1 MNAIDILAGYFKRNS
16 DLKHEE
22 IDMICFYFR
31 EESYAREENLFME
44 GDRYKKIAYVT
55 KGILRVYII
64 DHKGEEIVKNFIEED
79 NFFTDNES
87 FEKNLPSVISVSTVT
102 DCVLLTLSKS
112 DADLL
117 SNKIPQWAYLM
128 KMGAMR
134 AMNDMIHKQNFLRI
148 GNSID
153 KYNYFVKNF
162 PVLAQQVPLKYIAS
176 YLSITQSSLSRIRKQ
191 G

>member
-1 MNAIDILAGYFKRNS
+1 MNSIEILAGYLNRDS

-22 IDMICFYFR
+22 IEMICSYFH
-31 EESYAREENLFME
+31 EESLDREENLFRE
-44 GDRYKKIAYVT
+44 GERYKKIAYVA
-55 KGILRVYII
+55 KGILRVYIV
-64 DHKGEEIVKNFIEED
+64 DHEGEEIVKNFIEED
-79 NFFTDNES
+79 NFFTDTES
-87 FEKNLPSVISVSTVT
+87 YEKSLPSVINVSAVT
-102 DCVLLTLSKS
+102 ACVLLTLSKS

-117 SNKIPQWAYLM
+117 SKKIPQWAYLM
-128 KMGAMR
+128 KMGAMQ
-134 AMNDMIHKQNFLRI
+134 AMNDMIRKQNFLRI

-153 KYNYFVKNF
+153 KYYYFVKHF